1 MLTDDECFL
10 TQNNF
15 PMREWHVKHLERT
28 IVKYVTGISD
38 DASSWEKRNHKKY
51 GNITNVRRQIDY
63 DIKHGATKEQA
74 LSILDKV
81 RNHSSFSKLR
91 KAENAL
97 ARLNEVQE
105 HFAPPKTSIF
115 Y

>member
-1 MLTDDECFL
+1 
-10 TQNNF
+10 
-15 PMREWHVKHLERT
+15 
-28 IVKYVTGISD
+28 
-38 DASSWEKRNHKKY
+38 
-51 GNITNVRRQIDY
+51 
-63 DIKHGATKEQA
+63 
-74 LSILDKV
+74 LDKV